1 MWPVK
6 ILLAS
11 LAVGTLTVFV
21 PPAFLPWRHLCRFD
35 EGRAIYSK
43 FILINIIIFP
53 ELISEEEWND
63 LDTIQFEDQFNYWN
77 LEDPR
82 FMARFSEQTW
92 LKWNEDETG
101 VLNDLRER

>member
-1 MWPVK
+1 MYPPPGRTCLCHK
-6 ILLAS
+6 LRS
-11 LAVGTLTVFV
+11 LSPF
-21 PPAFLPWRHLCRFD
+21 PAD
-35 EGRAIYSK
+35 AGRTIYSK

-92 LKWNEDETG
+92 LQWNEDETG